1 MAIATSAQLAR
12 ALYDNTAESPQE
24 LSFRRGDVLRV
35 LQREGAGGLDGWC
48 LCSLH
53 GQQGIVPAN
62 RVKLL
67 PAGPAPKPSLS
78 PSPVTQPGSPC
89 PTPEPVSE
97 EQEVYVV
104 PPPARPCPASGP
116 PAGPCLPSADSIYK
130 VPRGSGTQLAAPR
143 DVLEVYD
150 VPPNIIRA
158 PSSCPYDSPA
168 SFSCSLAPVVP
179 QPPREGDAPYDVP
192 LALKTPAE
200 LDPDLEW
207 EGGRE
212 PGPPLYAAPSNLK
225 RASALL
231 NLYEA
236 PEELLANGESGDTD
250 EGIYDVPLLGPESPS
265 SPEPPGALSSS
276 DLDSVA
282 QLLARSPPPPH
293 RPRLPSTESLSR
305 RPLPALP
312 VSEAPSPSPAPSP
325 APGRKGSIQDRP
337 LPPPPPRLPGY
348 GGLKVENDPEGQ
360 EVEDDSAGPHNEYE
374 GIPMAEEYDYV
385 HLKGMDKAQESGPL
399 DKASPGNPE
408 LLDRGLP
415 EQQEALSPGE
425 PLVLSTG
432 DLQRLHFYAD
442 QCQSHYSALQAA
454 VAALMSSTQA
464 NQPPCLFVPHG
475 KRVVVAAH
483 RLVFVGDTLG
493 RLAASAPLRAQVG
506 AAGTALGQTLRATVL
521 AVKGAALGYPSGSAA
536 QEMARCV
543 AELAGQALRFT
554 NLLTGLLP

>member
-67 PAGPAPKPSLS
+67 PASPAPQPSLTQE
-78 PSPVTQPGSPC
+78 PPAQPGSPS
-89 PTPEPVSE
+89 PAPEHSNE
-97 EQEVYVV
+97 DQEVYVV
-104 PPPARPCPASGP
+104 PPPARPCPTVGP
-116 PAGPCLPSADSIYK
+116 QAGPCLPSPDPIYK
-130 VPRGSGTQLAAPR
+130 VPRGSGTQTADPGDA
-143 DVLEVYD
+143 LEVYD
-150 VPPNIIRA
+150 VPPTALRV
-158 PSSCPYDSPA
+158 PSNGPYDSPA
-168 SFSCSLAPVVP
+168 SFSRPLAQGAL
-179 QPPREGDAPYDVP
+179 QPPGEDEAPYDVP
-192 LALKTPAE
+192 LAPKLPSE
-200 LDPDLEW
+200 LEADLEW

-212 PGPPLYAAPSNLK
+212 PEPPLYAAPSNLK

-236 PEELLANGESGDTD
+236 PEELLADGEGGGTD
-250 EGIYDVPLLGPESPS
+250 EGIYDVPLLGPEAPP
-265 SPEPPGALSSS
+265 SPEPPGASASN
-276 DLDSVA
+276 DLDTLA
-282 QLLARSPPPPH
+282 LLLARSPPLPH
-293 RPRLPSTESLSR
+293 RPRLPSAESLSR

-312 VSEAPSPSPAPSP
+312 VPEAPSPSPAPSP

-348 GGLKVENDPEGQ
+348 GGPKVEEDPEGG
-360 EVEDDSAGPHNEYE
+360 EVEDDPAGPHNEYE

-385 HLKGMDKAQESGPL
+385 HLKEAPCPEEPL
-399 DKASPGNPE
+399 D
-408 LLDRGLP
+408 LP
-415 EQQEALSPGE
+415 
-425 PLVLSTG
+425 TG
-432 DLQRLHFYAD
+432 DLQLLHFYAG

-454 VAALMSSTQA
+454 VAALTSSTQA
-464 NQPPCLFVPHG
+464 NQPPRLFVPHS

-506 AAGTALGQTLRATVL
+506 AAGTALGQALRATVL
-521 AVKGAALGYPSGSAA
+521 AVKGAALGYPSHPAA
-536 QEMARCV
+536 QEMAQCV
-543 AELAGQALRFT
+543 AELAGQALQFT
-554 NLLTGLLP
+554 TLLSSLAP

>member
-67 PAGPAPKPSLS
+67 PAGPAPKPGLS
-78 PSPVTQPGSPC
+78 PAPPAQPSSSG
-89 PTPEPVSE
+89 PTPEHGNE

-116 PAGPCLPSADSIYK
+116 PTRSCSPSPDSIYK
-130 VPRGSGTQLAAPR
+130 VPRVNGTQLTASR
-143 DVLEVYD
+143 DASEVYD
-150 VPPNIIRA
+150 VPPNILRA

-168 SFSCSLAPVVP
+168 SFSCPLAPVVP
-179 QPPREGDAPYDVP
+179 QPPGEDEAPYDVP
-192 LALKTPAE
+192 LALKPPAE
-200 LDPDLEW
+200 MEPDLEW

-236 PEELLANGESGDTD
+236 PEELLANGEHRDAD

-265 SPEPPGALSSS
+265 PEPPGASGST
-276 DLDSVA
+276 DLDTVA
-282 QLLARSPPPPH
+282 QLLTRSPPPQH

-312 VSEAPSPSPAPSP
+312 VSEAPTPSPAPSP

-337 LPPPPPRLPGY
+337 LPPPPPCLPGY
-348 GGLKVENDPEGQ
+348 GGLRPEGDPECR
-360 EVEDDSAGPHNEYE
+360 EVDGDSSDPHNEYE

-385 HLKGMDKAQESGPL
+385 HLKGVDKVQGSRLL
-399 DKASPGNPE
+399 DKALPADPE
-408 LLDRGLP
+408 RGLVEQKEVPSP
-415 EQQEALSPGE
+415 EE

-432 DLQRLHFYAD
+432 DLQLLHFYAG

-454 VAALMSSTQA
+454 VAALMASTQA

-493 RLAASAPLRAQVG
+493 RLATSAPLRAQVG
-506 AAGTALGQTLRATVL
+506 AAGTMLGQTLRATVL
-521 AVKGAALGYPSGSAA
+521 AVKGAALGYPSDTAV

-554 NLLTGLLP
+554 TLLTGLLP

>member
-67 PAGPAPKPSLS
+67 PAGPAPKPSLT
-78 PSPVTQPGSPC
+78 PAAPTQPGSSC
-89 PTPEPVSE
+89 PTPEHGSE

-116 PAGPCLPSADSIYK
+116 VARSCSPSPDSIYK
-130 VPRGSGTQLAAPR
+130 VPRVNGTQLAVPR

-150 VPPNIIRA
+150 VPPSILRT

-168 SFSCSLAPVVP
+168 SFSCPLAPTVP
-179 QPPREGDAPYDVP
+179 QPPGEGETTYDVP
-192 LALKTPAE
+192 LALKSSAE
-200 LDPDLEW
+200 PEPDLEW

-236 PEELLANGESGDTD
+236 PEELLANGESRDPD
-250 EGIYDVPLLGPESPS
+250 EGIYDVPLLGPEPP
-265 SPEPPGALSSS
+265 SPESPGASSS
-276 DLDSVA
+276 ADLDTVA
-282 QLLARSPPPPH
+282 QLLTKSPPPQH
-293 RPRLPSTESLSR
+293 RPRLPSAESLSR

-312 VSEAPSPSPAPSP
+312 VSEAPTPSPAPSP

-337 LPPPPPRLPGY
+337 LPPPPPCLPGY
-348 GGLKVENDPEGQ
+348 GGLKPEGDPECG
-360 EVEDDSAGPHNEYE
+360 EVDSDSADPHNEYE

-385 HLKGMDKAQESGPL
+385 HLKGVDKAQSSRPL
-399 DKASPGNPE
+399 DKAFATDPE
-408 LLDRGLP
+408 LLERELP
-415 EQQEALSPGE
+415 GQQQASCLRVPNPG
-425 PLVLSTG
+425 VTG
-432 DLQRLHFYAD
+432 VSNYAQLRLDF
-442 QCQSHYSALQAA
+442 C
-454 VAALMSSTQA
+454 
-464 NQPPCLFVPHG
+464 
-475 KRVVVAAH
+475 K
-483 RLVFVGDTLG
+483 VG
-493 RLAASAPLRAQVG
+493 
-506 AAGTALGQTLRATVL
+506 
-521 AVKGAALGYPSGSAA
+521 
-536 QEMARCV
+536 M
-543 AELAGQALRFT
+543 
-554 NLLTGLLP
+554 NIN